1 MTPTDEEIR
10 AGLAAVIE
18 TELGVPAERVTMQA
32 SFAED
37 LDADSLAV
45 MTLVVGA
52 EDRFGV
58 RLPDDKVAG
67 LRTVADA
74 VALIAAALPDEAAAG

>member
-1 MTPTDEEIR
+1 MTPTDEQIR
-10 AGLAAVIE
+10 AGLAAVVE
-18 TELGVPAERVTMQA
+18 AELGVAPELVTMHA

-37 LDADSLAV
+37 LGADSLAV

-58 RLPDDKVAG
+58 RLPDDKVAS

-74 VALIAAALPDEAAAG
+74 VALIAAALPEEAAAG